1 MRLTL
6 SRRLTVCVA
15 LSLALGSCGGG
26 GGGGGTPK
34 PQTYTIGGAVSGLAS
49 GESVTLANNGTDTL
63 TVSGNNTFTFAAR
76 VDQNGSYAVTVT
88 TQPNGQ
94 SCTVTSGSGSG
105 LSADVATV
113 GVV

>member
-1 MRLTL
+1 MSPGFHAVVKPDSIQYLINTIRVVARRSLYRALALPKESSSMRLTL

-63 TVSGNNTFTFAAR
+63 TVSGNNTFT
-76 VDQNGSYAVTVT
+76 
-88 TQPNGQ
+88 
-94 SCTVTSGSGSG
+94 
-105 LSADVATV
+105 
-113 GVV
+113 